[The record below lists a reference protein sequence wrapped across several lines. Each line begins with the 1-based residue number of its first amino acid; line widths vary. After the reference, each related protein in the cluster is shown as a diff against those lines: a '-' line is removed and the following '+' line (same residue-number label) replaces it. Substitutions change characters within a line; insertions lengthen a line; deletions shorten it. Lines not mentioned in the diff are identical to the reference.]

1 MPKFDIVVDFTEIQW
16 GQCIVTVEANTIEE
30 AIAEVKSDPADYDV
44 FDDYEVWD
52 SELTELTVNEI
63 ITAERNKNN
72 G

>member
-16 GQCIVTVEANTIEE
+16 GQCIVTVEADSLEE
-30 AIAEVKSDPADYDV
+30 AVQEFQSDPGDYDL
-44 FDDYEVWD
+44 FNDYEVWD
-52 SELTELTVNEI
+52 GELTELSVNEI